1 MKVNTTSSEYIVNK
15 YKNLVYKIAR
25 RLDFGIAQFDDLVQ
39 AGFMGLIKACNKFDF
54 TKQTNFI
61 SYASIYIVS
70 EMKRENRK
78 VSIYKTSDHIIKLK
92 AKIDKIQDQSI
103 YDIAK
108 LVNTTVENVMLAQ
121 SINQEVISF
130 NDIEETIPSPRLK
143 FIEIYLTKEEYEIYH
158 LRVINKYSQ
167 KEISKILNISQPSV
181 SRRLKEL
188 KNKIIEEELYK

>member
-78 VSIYKTSDHIIKLK
+78 VSIYKTSDHITKLK

>member
-78 VSIYKTSDHIIKLK
+78 VSIYKTSDHITKLK

-108 LVNTTVENVMLAQ
+108 LVNTSVENVMLAQ
-121 SINQEVISF
+121 SMNQEVISF

-188 KNKIIEEELYK
+188 KNKIIEEELYN

>member
-61 SYASIYIVS
+61 RYASIYIVS

-78 VSIYKTSDHIIKLK
+78 VSIYKTSDHITKLK

-143 FIEIYLTKEEYEIYH
+143 FIEIYLTKEEYESP
-158 LRVINKYSQ
+158 L
-167 KEISKILNISQPSV
+167 SV
-181 SRRLKEL
+181 L
-188 KNKIIEEELYK
+188 I